1 MNRLR
6 GAYDAMH
13 ETWPVSHPPDQ
24 LVDAMQSGDRL
35 GYHPELALQEIA
47 HFHGLLPAAQA
58 AVDDV
63 AKDFPQRLNEQ
74 AQHMSVANRVS
85 DVEAQKVR
93 RLDALA
99 RAQRLIADAAN
110 QAASEPAKETAAPA
124 EK

>member
-1 MNRLR
+1 
-6 GAYDAMH
+6 
-13 ETWPVSHPPDQ
+13 
-24 LVDAMQSGDRL
+24 MQSGDRL

-110 QAASEPAKETAAPA
+110 QAASEPVKETAAPA